1 MRIKRYVSC
10 LLASCMILGLA
21 GCGDKDSS
29 KGDSKEGS
37 TKASTSATTDD
48 ADSADYPTESSLK
61 GEGPADPKAS
71 AGDATADNSA
81 QLFFQNHAH
90 ALRFGLDCQV
100 PHGGEQ

>member
-71 AGDATADNSA
+71 AGDATADFFTLVH
-81 QLFFQNHAH
+81 LFF
-90 ALRFGLDCQV
+90 
-100 PHGGEQ
+100 